1 MGLGHFQ
8 KFVVKQEKAEI
19 RRLVSPLKSRP
30 QTLLS
35 FGLERNL
42 KILSKAF
49 HDKKEGDFF
58 VGRTQYDSP
67 EVDNVVLID
76 ASKHYVP
83 VGSFTE
89 ISIDRAE
96 DFDLYGHP
104 KS

>member
-1 MGLGHFQ
+1 MKKALLIGGLFFLGACSVLKEGGQ
-8 KFVVKQEKAEI
+8 PPVTLSDEEK
-19 RRLVSPLKSRP
+19 VG
-30 QTLLS
+30 QTFKVL
-35 FGLERNL
+35 
-42 KILSKAF
+42 I
-49 HDKKEGDFF
+49 DKKEGDFF

-67 EVDNVVLID
+67 EVDNEVLID